1 MSTGESFLFAFLKL
15 HQVVNRGKCSYL
27 ANIAMMNCD
36 AHTEIVNTNH
46 VTNGVIS
53 SSKYFSREAKCWLQE
68 GMNYYDGNQ

>member
-1 MSTGESFLFAFLKL
+1 
-15 HQVVNRGKCSYL
+15 
-27 ANIAMMNCD
+27 MMNCD